1 MSFKKKVKDFIK
13 KSDVEINAKALDKRV
28 KSAMKLNGVQRD
40 NKVLKKVVFKSTNKI
55 VLKC

>member
-13 KSDVEINAKALDKRV
+13 KSDIEINSKVLDKRV